1 MAEAMPVD
9 PGLVDDL
16 KTLGIV
22 PAKADRA
29 ELFYEGHGNSLYRVA
44 EGANN

>member
-1 MAEAMPVD
+1 MWRRTR
-9 PGLVDDL
+9 DDWST
-16 KTLGIV
+16 KD
-22 PAKADRA
+22 DRA